1 MADFVF
7 TSPGVKFRER
17 NLTYVSRNVGVTT
30 LGSVGETIKG
40 PAFEPIFVQDF
51 GQFKTRFGGLNYDK
65 FSNEQLKYQLPY
77 VANSY
82 LSESSQMWV
91 TRVLGLSGYDAG
103 QAWALS
109 LSAGVDYTTTGATTS
124 VTTDTD
130 NSNDGFYLGTRIS
143 EVGDTGTY
151 FAGFEK
157 SGTSTFEGD
166 FIEFT
171 ATTVN
176 GLDVTVDTQTTVYS
190 GESLSEYENMVL
202 GVIRSRATVE
212 DVTNG
217 EPQYNFK
224 TQNIQIS
231 NNTTLDGTGDMFGEL
246 SISVDVITGNTV
258 SDIETK
264 EYLVSLNPSD
274 RNYIVNVLGDKVKGK
289 NTPIYVEAI
298 YPDLIKKLDSDELGY
313 GINGDLIDINSNRF
327 ADYKQQYQTPQTPWI
342 ISELRGSE
350 IERLF
355 RFITISDGT
364 SANKE
369 IKISIQNIDP
379 VSQEF
384 DIVIRDFNDTDAN
397 IIVLESYTRC
407 SMRKEL
413 NNYIGSRI
421 GTKDGEYELKSNYVM
436 LEMNPNAPED
446 SFACGFEGY
455 NIPNFNSTYT
465 DTTSGIDG
473 VIPKIFYN
481 KSYENDDNVNRTYLG
496 VTERAYDGTNVRGT
510 GINQNIFN
518 YYGATE
524 KVKTKGFHLDSG
536 ATQVYEDG
544 SYIIG
549 EFETGESELRDY
561 SDVNSPVDV
570 YYEKNTRKFTVVPYG
585 GFDGWNEHRT
595 NRTYGDLYRK
605 GGILD
610 GVTDGMTP
618 KTDFQAW
625 ENAINT
631 FSNPEAVTI
640 NVFTTPGI
648 NWSEN
653 NILVKNTLRMVENQ
667 RNDSIYIIDSPDIYD
682 ELNVGTEKPD
692 IRFSREVTE
701 LLETANIDSSY
712 AATYFPYI
720 QIRDNENNANVWLPP
735 TGEIVKSIAFTDNI
749 KFPWFAPAGLQRGVV
764 TAIKTR
770 YKLSQEARDILY
782 TGRINPIAEFAN
794 TGVAIFGQKTLQTTE
809 NALDRINV
817 RRLILELKV
826 FISNISTRLLFEQND
841 DTTIDQFLTKTRPIL
856 QRVQRERGLRDFRIV
871 MDDTNNTPETK
882 DRNEL
887 YGEIYIKPTS
897 SLEFLGIGFTLM
909 PTGASFDEVI

>member
-1 MADFVF
+1 
-7 TSPGVKFRER
+7 
-17 NLTYVSRNVGVTT
+17 
-30 LGSVGETIKG
+30 
-40 PAFEPIFVQDF
+40 
-51 GQFKTRFGGLNYDK
+51 
-65 FSNEQLKYQLPY
+65 
-77 VANSY
+77 
-82 LSESSQMWV
+82 
-91 TRVLGLSGYDAG
+91 VLGLSGYDAG
-103 QAWALS
+103 KAWALN
-109 LSAGVDYTTTGATTS
+109 LSAGVDYNTTGATTN
-124 VTTDTD
+124 VTNSTDT
-130 NSNDGFYLGTRIS
+130 SNDGFYLGTRIL
-143 EVGDTGTY
+143 EVGDSGNY
-151 FAGFEK
+151 FSGFEK
-157 SGTSTFEGD
+157 VGANSFEGN

-176 GLDVTVDTQTTVYS
+176 GLDITVDTQTTVYS

-212 DVTNG
+212 DIADG

-224 TQNIQIS
+224 TQNVQIS
-231 NNTTLDGTGDMFGEL
+231 NNSTLNGTGDMFGEIT
-246 SISVDVITGNTV
+246 ISVDVITGDTV
-258 SDIETK
+258 SETETK
-264 EYLVSLNPSD
+264 EYVVSLNPND
-274 RNYIVNVLGDKVKGK
+274 RNYIVNVLGNNVKGK

-298 YPDLIKKLDSDELGY
+298 YPDLIKKLDSDELGF
-313 GINGDLIDINSNRF
+313 GINDTLIDINSNSF
-327 ADYKQQYQTPQTPWI
+327 ADYKEQYKTPQTPWI
-342 ISELRGSE
+342 VSELRGSE

-355 RFITISDGT
+355 RFISISDGT

-369 IKISIQNIDP
+369 IKISIQNINP

-384 DIVIRDFNDTDAN
+384 DIIIRDFNDTDAN
-397 IIVLESYTRC
+397 MIILESYSRC

-413 NNYIGSRI
+413 NNYVGSRI

-436 LEMNPNAPED
+436 LEMNPDAPED

-455 NIPNFNSTYT
+455 YVPNFESEYT

-473 VIPKIFYN
+473 VVPKIFYN
-481 KSYENDDNVNRTYLG
+481 KSYENDDNINRTYLG
-496 VTERAYDGTNVRGT
+496 ITERAYDGTSVRGT
-510 GINQNIFN
+510 GINQNLFN
-518 YYGATE
+518 YYGVTE

-536 ATQVYEDG
+536 STQTYEDG
-544 SYIIG
+544 TYVIG
-549 EFETGESELRDY
+549 EFETGEGRLRDY
-561 SDVNSPVDV
+561 SDIESAVDV
-570 YYEKNTRKFTVVPYG
+570 YYEENTRKFTLVPYG
-585 GFDGWNEHRT
+585 GFDGWDEHRT

-610 GVTDGMTP
+610 GVADGVTP

-648 NWSEN
+648 NWSDN
-653 NILVKNTLRMVENQ
+653 NILVKNTLRMIETQ

-682 ELNVGTEKPD
+682 ELSVGAEKPD
-692 IRFSREVTE
+692 IRFSKEVTE

-764 TAIKTR
+764 SAIKTR

-782 TGRINPIAEFAN
+782 SGRINPIAEFAN

-826 FISNISTRLLFEQND
+826 LISNISTRLLFEQND

-871 MDDTNNTPETK
+871 MDDTNNTPESK

-909 PTGASFDEVI
+909 PTGASFDETI